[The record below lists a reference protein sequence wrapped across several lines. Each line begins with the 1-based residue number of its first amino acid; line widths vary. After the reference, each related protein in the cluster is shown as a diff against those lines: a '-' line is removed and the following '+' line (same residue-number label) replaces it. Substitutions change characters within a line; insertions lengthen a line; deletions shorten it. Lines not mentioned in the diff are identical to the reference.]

1 VTEGFQDYFSASAT
15 GYALHR
21 PNYPAQAIEF
31 LAGLCSQTNTAWDC
45 GCGSGQLSVLLAE
58 RFQRVIATDP
68 SAAQLANAKQHP
80 GVEYRLG
87 SAEASGLPD
96 GCADLAVAAQAAHWF
111 DLPAYYAEVRRV
123 TKPGGVVALI
133 TYGNMVT
140 DANVFGVLQNF
151 YKNITGPY
159 WPPGRKHVEDGYRSF
174 AFPFEELQAP
184 RLEIRRE
191 WDLAAM
197 LGYVDTWSATTA
209 LRQAKGDAPVEQF
222 RRDLA
227 EVWGAKETV
236 HVIRWPLSI
245 RLGRVQA

>member
-1 VTEGFQDYFSASAT
+1 
-15 GYALHR
+15 
-21 PNYPAQAIEF
+21 
-31 LAGLCSQTNTAWDC
+31 
-45 GCGSGQLSVLLAE
+45 
-58 RFQRVIATDP
+58 
-68 SAAQLANAKQHP
+68 
-80 GVEYRLG
+80 
-87 SAEASGLPD
+87 
-96 GCADLAVAAQAAHWF
+96 VAAQAAHWF